1 MYDIKTQKIKTFH
14 EKVGKIF
21 EISWKKLLILIFIL
35 FFFTRNNTMTNITIQ
50 NTNLNL
56 KLVKFNDEEQQAV
69 NARDLHKFLGSK
81 QDFSTWIKARIQKY
95 GFIEN
100 EDFIVDKENTQ
111 IHDKINSPKRA
122 TATDGGFEKATAKP
136 LVKSAPQIYGTMD
149 RAIPMGFSKIDYYIS
164 LDMAKELAMIENNKK
179 GREVRKYFIQ
189 CEKLLKQKIAE
200 EQQTQLIK
208 QSKKLLA
215 LENKLQDAQIKAC
228 QFDALVA
235 QSGFLNFRKV
245 AKELELNERS
255 LKSWLIQNDWIS
267 LRGSQKKM
275 SPKSWTIRKKYM
287 VFKHQLTESG
297 DISTYPMALFSYKGI
312 KEIQRRLMTLGLH
325 AQRGLF

>member
-1 MYDIKTQKIKTFH
+1 MQNIIKLADISNFENLMSSREIAELCEKRHDNVIRDIRRMFKDLELEIPKKEDSSNLRNDHHSGFRAIYDYRNLVSEILLN
-14 EKVGKIF
+14 F
-21 EISWKKLLILIFIL
+21 EL
-35 FFFTRNNTMTNITIQ
+35 TMTLISGYNVVLRNRIIKRWQELELQQQQIQ
-50 NTNLNL
+50 
-56 KLVKFNDEEQQAV
+56 
-69 NARDLHKFLGSK
+69 
-81 QDFSTWIKARIQKY
+81 
-95 GFIEN
+95 
-100 EDFIVDKENTQ
+100 
-111 IHDKINSPKRA
+111 
-122 TATDGGFEKATAKP
+122 
-136 LVKSAPQIYGTMD
+136 
-149 RAIPMGFSKIDYYIS
+149 
-164 LDMAKELAMIENNKK
+164 LA
-179 GREVRKYFIQ
+179 
-189 CEKLLKQKIAE
+189 
-200 EQQTQLIK
+200 K
-208 QSKKLLA
+208 QSQQILV

>member
-1 MYDIKTQKIKTFH
+1 
-14 EKVGKIF
+14 
-21 EISWKKLLILIFIL
+21 
-35 FFFTRNNTMTNITIQ
+35 MTNITIQ

-56 KLVKFNDEEQQAV
+56 KLVKFNNEEQQAV
-69 NARDLHKFLGSK
+69 NARDLHVFLESK
-81 QDFSTWIKARIQKY
+81 QKFSTWIQARIHKY

-100 EDFIVDKENTQ
+100 EDFIL
-111 IHDKINSPKRA
+111 
-122 TATDGGFEKATAKP
+122 EK
-136 LVKSAPQIYGTMD
+136 
-149 RAIPMGFSKIDYYIS
+149 GFSQNYEKPQPNGDEVVFDNFVKNLGGRPTLDYFIS

-200 EQQTQLIK
+200 EQQTQLTK
-208 QSKKLLA
+208 QSKQLLA

-325 AQRGLF
+325 AHSGLFEYSIRK

>member
-1 MYDIKTQKIKTFH
+1 MKNIIKLTDISNFENLMSSREIAELC
-14 EKVGKIF
+14 EKRHDHVIRDIRRMLEYLEPKKDEPKFGGISDEAPAVQGFKESVYLDAYGREKPEYLLNF
-21 EISWKKLLILIFIL
+21 EL
-35 FFFTRNNTMTNITIQ
+35 TMTLIAGYNVVLRNRIIKRWRELELQQQQIQ
-50 NTNLNL
+50 LT
-56 KLVKFNDEEQQAV
+56 
-69 NARDLHKFLGSK
+69 
-81 QDFSTWIKARIQKY
+81 
-95 GFIEN
+95 
-100 EDFIVDKENTQ
+100 
-111 IHDKINSPKRA
+111 
-122 TATDGGFEKATAKP
+122 
-136 LVKSAPQIYGTMD
+136 
-149 RAIPMGFSKIDYYIS
+149 
-164 LDMAKELAMIENNKK
+164 
-179 GREVRKYFIQ
+179 
-189 CEKLLKQKIAE
+189 
-200 EQQTQLIK
+200 K
-208 QSKKLLA
+208 QSKQLLA

-275 SPKSWTIRKKYM
+275 SPKAWTIRKKYM

>member
-1 MYDIKTQKIKTFH
+1 MQNIIKLADISNFENLMSSREIAELTEKRHDHVIRDIRRMFKDLELEIPKKEDSSNLGNDHHSDFRAIYDYRNFVSEILLN
-14 EKVGKIF
+14 F
-21 EISWKKLLILIFIL
+21 EL
-35 FFFTRNNTMTNITIQ
+35 TMTLISGYNVILRNRIIKRWQELELQQQQIQ
-50 NTNLNL
+50 LAKQNNQILMLEN
-56 KLVKFNDEEQQAV
+56 KL
-69 NARDLHKFLGSK
+69 
-81 QDFSTWIKARIQKY
+81 QDA
-95 GFIEN
+95 
-100 EDFIVDKENTQ
+100 
-111 IHDKINSPKRA
+111 
-122 TATDGGFEKATAKP
+122 
-136 LVKSAPQIYGTMD
+136 
-149 RAIPMGFSKIDYYIS
+149 
-164 LDMAKELAMIENNKK
+164 
-179 GREVRKYFIQ
+179 
-189 CEKLLKQKIAE
+189 
-200 EQQTQLIK
+200 
-208 QSKKLLA
+208 
-215 LENKLQDAQIKAC
+215 ENKLQDAQIKAC

>member
-14 EKVGKIF
+14 EKVEKIF

-35 FFFTRNNTMTNITIQ
+35 FFYKEATMQNIIKLTDISNFENLMSSREIAKLCEKEHKNIVRDIRRMLEDLGEETTGSNLSPLKVQESFYLDKKGEKRIEYLLDFELTMTLISGYNVILRNRIIKRWQELELQQQQIQ
-50 NTNLNL
+50 L
-56 KLVKFNDEEQQAV
+56 A
-69 NARDLHKFLGSK
+69 K
-81 QDFSTWIKARIQKY
+81 Q
-95 GFIEN
+95 
-100 EDFIVDKENTQ
+100 
-111 IHDKINSPKRA
+111 
-122 TATDGGFEKATAKP
+122 
-136 LVKSAPQIYGTMD
+136 
-149 RAIPMGFSKIDYYIS
+149 
-164 LDMAKELAMIENNKK
+164 NK
-179 GREVRKYFIQ
+179 Q
-189 CEKLLKQKIAE
+189 
-200 EQQTQLIK
+200 
-208 QSKKLLA
+208 LLA
-215 LENKLQDAQIKAC
+215 LENKLQDTQIKLQDAQIKAC

>member
-1 MYDIKTQKIKTFH
+1 MKNIIKLADISNFENLMSSREIAQIC
-14 EKVGKIF
+14 EKEHKNIVRDIRRMLEDLGDDATGSNLSPLKVQESSYLDKKGEKRIEYLLDF
-21 EISWKKLLILIFIL
+21 EL
-35 FFFTRNNTMTNITIQ
+35 TMTLISGYNVVLRNRIIKRWQELELQQQQIQ
-50 NTNLNL
+50 L
-56 KLVKFNDEEQQAV
+56 A
-69 NARDLHKFLGSK
+69 K
-81 QDFSTWIKARIQKY
+81 Q
-95 GFIEN
+95 N
-100 EDFIVDKENTQ
+100 NQ
-111 IHDKINSPKRA
+111 I
-122 TATDGGFEKATAKP
+122 
-136 LVKSAPQIYGTMD
+136 
-149 RAIPMGFSKIDYYIS
+149 
-164 LDMAKELAMIENNKK
+164 
-179 GREVRKYFIQ
+179 
-189 CEKLLKQKIAE
+189 
-200 EQQTQLIK
+200 
-208 QSKKLLA
+208 LA

>member
-1 MYDIKTQKIKTFH
+1 MTYFNTNENCIVNTKIETLVNNNSEKMMSSREIAQICEKEHRNIIRDIRRMLEDLGDEPHCSNLSSENSAEKGWIKTTYKNSRNQEQPEFLLN
-14 EKVGKIF
+14 F
-21 EISWKKLLILIFIL
+21 EL
-35 FFFTRNNTMTNITIQ
+35 TMTLISGYNVVLRNRIIKRWQELELQQQQIQ
-50 NTNLNL
+50 LT
-56 KLVKFNDEEQQAV
+56 
-69 NARDLHKFLGSK
+69 
-81 QDFSTWIKARIQKY
+81 
-95 GFIEN
+95 
-100 EDFIVDKENTQ
+100 
-111 IHDKINSPKRA
+111 
-122 TATDGGFEKATAKP
+122 
-136 LVKSAPQIYGTMD
+136 
-149 RAIPMGFSKIDYYIS
+149 
-164 LDMAKELAMIENNKK
+164 
-179 GREVRKYFIQ
+179 
-189 CEKLLKQKIAE
+189 
-200 EQQTQLIK
+200 K
-208 QSKKLLA
+208 QSKQLLA

-275 SPKSWTIRKKYM
+275 SPKAWTIRKKYM

>member
-1 MYDIKTQKIKTFH
+1 
-14 EKVGKIF
+14 
-21 EISWKKLLILIFIL
+21 
-35 FFFTRNNTMTNITIQ
+35 MTNITIQ

-56 KLVKFNDEEQQAV
+56 KLVKLNDEEQQAV
-69 NARDLHKFLGSK
+69 NARDLHVFLESK
-81 QDFSTWIKARIQKY
+81 QKFSTWIQARIHKY

-100 EDFIVDKENTQ
+100 EDFIVDKENAQ

-200 EQQTQLIK
+200 EQQIQLAK
-208 QSKKLLA
+208 QSKQLLA

>member
-1 MYDIKTQKIKTFH
+1 MKNIIKLTDISNFENLMSSREIANLT
-14 EKVGKIF
+14 GKNHQHIMRDIRRMLEDLGEEIGASKFGRTSSEAPTVQGFKESVYLDVQGKERPEILLNF
-21 EISWKKLLILIFIL
+21 EL
-35 FFFTRNNTMTNITIQ
+35 TMTLISGYNVVLRNRIIKRWQELELQQQQIQ
-50 NTNLNL
+50 L
-56 KLVKFNDEEQQAV
+56 A
-69 NARDLHKFLGSK
+69 K
-81 QDFSTWIKARIQKY
+81 Q
-95 GFIEN
+95 
-100 EDFIVDKENTQ
+100 
-111 IHDKINSPKRA
+111 
-122 TATDGGFEKATAKP
+122 
-136 LVKSAPQIYGTMD
+136 
-149 RAIPMGFSKIDYYIS
+149 
-164 LDMAKELAMIENNKK
+164 NK
-179 GREVRKYFIQ
+179 Q
-189 CEKLLKQKIAE
+189 LLE
-200 EQQTQLIK
+200 
-208 QSKKLLA
+208 

>member
-1 MYDIKTQKIKTFH
+1 MKNIIKLTDISNFENLMSSREIAQIC
-14 EKVGKIF
+14 EKEHRNIIRDIRRMLEDLGDYEDGSNLSSPQNSEKGWKFSTYINSQNKQQPEYLLNF
-21 EISWKKLLILIFIL
+21 EL
-35 FFFTRNNTMTNITIQ
+35 TMTLISGYNVVLRNRIIKRWQELELQQQQIQ
-50 NTNLNL
+50 
-56 KLVKFNDEEQQAV
+56 
-69 NARDLHKFLGSK
+69 
-81 QDFSTWIKARIQKY
+81 
-95 GFIEN
+95 
-100 EDFIVDKENTQ
+100 
-111 IHDKINSPKRA
+111 
-122 TATDGGFEKATAKP
+122 
-136 LVKSAPQIYGTMD
+136 
-149 RAIPMGFSKIDYYIS
+149 
-164 LDMAKELAMIENNKK
+164 LA
-179 GREVRKYFIQ
+179 
-189 CEKLLKQKIAE
+189 
-200 EQQTQLIK
+200 K
-208 QSKKLLA
+208 QSKQLLM

>member
-14 EKVGKIF
+14 EKVEKIF

-35 FFFTRNNTMTNITIQ
+35 FFYKEKTMQNIIKLADISNFENLMSSREIAKLCEKRHDNVIRDIRRMLEDLEPEKDALKFEDISDEAPTVQGFKESVYLDAYGREKSEFLLNFELTMTLISGYNVVLRNRIIKRWQELELQQQQIQ
-50 NTNLNL
+50 LAKQNKQL
-56 KLVKFNDEEQQAV
+56 LV
-69 NARDLHKFLGSK
+69 
-81 QDFSTWIKARIQKY
+81 
-95 GFIEN
+95 
-100 EDFIVDKENTQ
+100 
-111 IHDKINSPKRA
+111 
-122 TATDGGFEKATAKP
+122 
-136 LVKSAPQIYGTMD
+136 
-149 RAIPMGFSKIDYYIS
+149 
-164 LDMAKELAMIENNKK
+164 
-179 GREVRKYFIQ
+179 
-189 CEKLLKQKIAE
+189 
-200 EQQTQLIK
+200 
-208 QSKKLLA
+208 

>member
-1 MYDIKTQKIKTFH
+1 
-14 EKVGKIF
+14 
-21 EISWKKLLILIFIL
+21 
-35 FFFTRNNTMTNITIQ
+35 MTNIITQ

-56 KLVKFNDEEQQAV
+56 KLVKFNNEEQQVV
-69 NARDLHKFLGSK
+69 NARDLHVFLGSK
-81 QDFSTWIKARIQKY
+81 QKFSTWIKGRIQKY

-100 EDFIVDKENTQ
+100 EDFIVDNENTQ
-111 IHDKINSPKRA
+111 IHDKIYSPKRA
-122 TATDGGFEKATAKP
+122 TATDGDFEKATAKT
-136 LVKSAPQIYGTMD
+136 LEKSVSQIYNTMD
-149 RAIPMGFSKIDYYIS
+149 RAIPLGFSKTDYYIS

-200 EQQTQLIK
+200 EQQIQLAK
-208 QSKKLLA
+208 QSQQILVLG
-215 LENKLQDAQIKAC
+215 NKLQDAQIKAR
-228 QFDALVA
+228 QFDELVA
-235 QSGFLNFRKV
+235 QPCFLNFRKV
-245 AKELELNERS
+245 AKELELNERH
-255 LKSWLIQNDWIS
+255 LKTWLIQNDWIS

-275 SPKSWTIRKKYM
+275 SPKSWTIRKQYM

-312 KEIQRRLMTLGLH
+312 KEIQRRLMTLGLQQ

>member
-1 MYDIKTQKIKTFH
+1 MTNLIKLTDISNFENLMSSREIAELTGKQHAHICRDIRRMLEDLEINFPTKTDDPKMDHPNQSEFKVIYDNRNYMSEILLN
-14 EKVGKIF
+14 F
-21 EISWKKLLILIFIL
+21 EL
-35 FFFTRNNTMTNITIQ
+35 TMTLISGYNVVLRNRIIKRWQELELQQQQIQ
-50 NTNLNL
+50 LT
-56 KLVKFNDEEQQAV
+56 
-69 NARDLHKFLGSK
+69 
-81 QDFSTWIKARIQKY
+81 
-95 GFIEN
+95 
-100 EDFIVDKENTQ
+100 
-111 IHDKINSPKRA
+111 
-122 TATDGGFEKATAKP
+122 
-136 LVKSAPQIYGTMD
+136 
-149 RAIPMGFSKIDYYIS
+149 
-164 LDMAKELAMIENNKK
+164 
-179 GREVRKYFIQ
+179 
-189 CEKLLKQKIAE
+189 
-200 EQQTQLIK
+200 K
-208 QSKKLLA
+208 QSKQLLA

-275 SPKSWTIRKKYM
+275 SPKAWTIRKKYM

>member
-1 MYDIKTQKIKTFH
+1 MKKT
-14 EKVGKIF
+14 
-21 EISWKKLLILIFIL
+21 
-35 FFFTRNNTMTNITIQ
+35 TIQ

-56 KLVKFNDEEQQAV
+56 KLVKFNDEGQQAV
-69 NARDLHKFLGSK
+69 NARDLHKFLESK

-100 EDFIVDKENTQ
+100 EDFIVDKENAQ

-122 TATDGGFEKATAKP
+122 TATGGGFEKATAKT
-136 LVKSAPQIYGTMD
+136 LVKSVPQIYGTMD

-200 EQQTQLIK
+200 EQQTQLAK
-208 QSKKLLA
+208 QSKQLLV

>member
-1 MYDIKTQKIKTFH
+1 MTNLIKLTDISNFENLMSSREIAELC
-14 EKVGKIF
+14 EKRHDHVIRDIRRMLEYLEPKKDEPKFGGISVEAPTVQGFKESVYLDAYGREKPEYLLNF
-21 EISWKKLLILIFIL
+21 EL
-35 FFFTRNNTMTNITIQ
+35 TMTLISGYNVVLRNRIIKRWQELELQQQQIQ
-50 NTNLNL
+50 LT
-56 KLVKFNDEEQQAV
+56 
-69 NARDLHKFLGSK
+69 
-81 QDFSTWIKARIQKY
+81 
-95 GFIEN
+95 
-100 EDFIVDKENTQ
+100 
-111 IHDKINSPKRA
+111 
-122 TATDGGFEKATAKP
+122 
-136 LVKSAPQIYGTMD
+136 
-149 RAIPMGFSKIDYYIS
+149 
-164 LDMAKELAMIENNKK
+164 
-179 GREVRKYFIQ
+179 
-189 CEKLLKQKIAE
+189 
-200 EQQTQLIK
+200 K
-208 QSKKLLA
+208 QSKQLLA

-275 SPKSWTIRKKYM
+275 SPKAWTIRKKYM

>member
-1 MYDIKTQKIKTFH
+1 MKNIIKLTDISNFENLMSSREIANLT
-14 EKVGKIF
+14 EKNHQHIMRDIRRMLEDLGDKSHCPNLDS
-21 EISWKKLLILIFIL
+21 ENCEGEGWKKTTYLN
-35 FFFTRNNTMTNITIQ
+35 TRNQEQPEYLLNFELTMTLISGYNVVLRNRIIKRWQELELQQQQIQ
-50 NTNLNL
+50 
-56 KLVKFNDEEQQAV
+56 
-69 NARDLHKFLGSK
+69 
-81 QDFSTWIKARIQKY
+81 
-95 GFIEN
+95 
-100 EDFIVDKENTQ
+100 
-111 IHDKINSPKRA
+111 
-122 TATDGGFEKATAKP
+122 
-136 LVKSAPQIYGTMD
+136 
-149 RAIPMGFSKIDYYIS
+149 
-164 LDMAKELAMIENNKK
+164 LA
-179 GREVRKYFIQ
+179 
-189 CEKLLKQKIAE
+189 
-200 EQQTQLIK
+200 K
-208 QSKKLLA
+208 QSKQIVA
-215 LENKLQDAQIKAC
+215 LENKLQDAQIKAR

>member
-14 EKVGKIF
+14 EKVEKIF

-35 FFFTRNNTMTNITIQ
+35 FFYKEKTMKNIIKLTDISNFENLMSSREIAELCEKRHKHVIRDICKMLDNLGINLTGPNLGSLNFKEQAYKDAKGEMRKEYLLDFELTMTLISGYNVVLRNRIIKRWQELELQQQQIQ
-50 NTNLNL
+50 LT
-56 KLVKFNDEEQQAV
+56 
-69 NARDLHKFLGSK
+69 K
-81 QDFSTWIKARIQKY
+81 Q
-95 GFIEN
+95 
-100 EDFIVDKENTQ
+100 
-111 IHDKINSPKRA
+111 
-122 TATDGGFEKATAKP
+122 
-136 LVKSAPQIYGTMD
+136 
-149 RAIPMGFSKIDYYIS
+149 
-164 LDMAKELAMIENNKK
+164 NK
-179 GREVRKYFIQ
+179 Q
-189 CEKLLKQKIAE
+189 
-200 EQQTQLIK
+200 
-208 QSKKLLA
+208 LLA

-235 QSGFLNFRKV
+235 QAGFLNFRKV

-312 KEIQRRLMTLGLH
+312 KEIQRRLMTLGLQQS
-325 AQRGLF
+325 QRGLF